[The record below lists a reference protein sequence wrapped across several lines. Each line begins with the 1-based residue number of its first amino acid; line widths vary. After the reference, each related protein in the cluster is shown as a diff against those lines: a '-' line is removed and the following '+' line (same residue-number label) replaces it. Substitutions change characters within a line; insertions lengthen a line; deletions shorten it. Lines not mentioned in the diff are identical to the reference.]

1 MALVELA
8 NYPNAMEAAM
18 VRGLLDAEGIDSVA
32 FDGGMNIADSAG
44 WVIPVR
50 VKASRWANGSV
61 VRRRLAPCERVAR
74 IGSPRPLRTGY
85 GHGRCRG

>member
-1 MALVELA
+1 MALVELG

-18 VRGLLDAEGIDSVA
+18 VRGRLQVEGIDSVA

-50 VKASRWANGSV
+50 VMVLDEDLEAAKAAI
-61 VRRRLAPCERVAR
+61 A
-74 IGSPRPLRTGY
+74 
-85 GHGRCRG
+85 